1 MAGPQ
6 IGYGTTF
13 TWDGDPVGEL
23 TRIGPVN
30 LTISKQDSTNLA
42 PTSATKTILPG
53 LIDPGDVEI
62 EGWFTPSDTGQAGM
76 RADML
81 SRTVKEFIITFPTSI
96 SSSTWTGNAYVT
108 ALSAGDVTPE
118 GIIPFSATIS
128 ITGLPVLGVT
138 LSAGLTVLVAE
149 EETGA
154 ANIPYSP
161 AAAVG
166 TYTYMADAVIN
177 TASTYVKLT
186 ITAAAP
192 QVITVTCLTVEHT
205 LVTTV
210 QSGAIVI
217 GAAGTV
223 TPLYIK
229 VQEALKSAR
238 NYTLWINRT

>member
-1 MAGPQ
+1 MAIA

-30 LTISKQDSTNLA
+30 ITISKQDSTNLG
-42 PTSATKTILPG
+42 ATNEFKTMLPG
-53 LIDPGDVEI
+53 LLDPGDVEI
-62 EGWFTPSDTGQAGM
+62 EGWFYPSDTGQAGM
-76 RADML
+76 LADML
-81 SRTVKEFIITFPTSI
+81 SRTEKAFIIAFPTSI
-96 SSSTWTGNAYVT
+96 STSTWTGNAYVT
-108 ALSAGDVTPE
+108 AFSAGDATPE
-118 GIIPFSATIS
+118 GIVPWSATIS
-128 ITGLPVLGVT
+128 ITGKPTLGVT
-138 LSAGLTVLVAE
+138 LSAGMTVMVAE

-161 AAAVG
+161 ACAVG

-192 QVITVTCLTVEHT
+192 QVITVTCLGVEHT

-229 VQEALKSAR
+229 TQEALKSAR
-238 NYTLWINRT
+238 NYVLWINRT

>member
-1 MAGPQ
+1 MTTA

-13 TWDGDPVGEL
+13 TWDGDPVGFL
-23 TRIGPVN
+23 TRVGPVS
-30 LTISKQDSTNLA
+30 LTIAKQDTTVL
-42 PTSATKTILPG
+42 SAVNAFKSMLPG
-53 LIDPGDVEI
+53 LLDPGDVEL
-62 EGWFTPSDTGQAGM
+62 EGLFRPDDTGQAGM
-76 RADML
+76 IADML
-81 SRTVKEFIITFPTSI
+81 TRTEKAFIIAFPTAI
-96 SSSTWTGNAYVT
+96 STSTWTGNAYVT
-108 ALSAGDVTPE
+108 SFEAGDATPE
-118 GIIPFSATIS
+118 GVIPWRATIS
-128 ITGLPVLGVT
+128 ITGKPTLGVT
-138 LSAGLTVLVAE
+138 LSAGMTVMVAE

-161 AAAVG
+161 ACAVG
-166 TYTYMADAVIN
+166 TYTYMADAVID

-192 QVITVTCLTVEHT
+192 QVITATCLGVEHP

-229 VQEALKSAR
+229 TQEALKSAR